1 MMINTQSLIEKGLF
15 VLGMLLHTQIPRVIF
30 IIMKL
35 REHIVAIHSELT
47 KLSTGPQHNP
57 CIYEFAMFWQ
67 MTISRLET
75 IPRQN
80 HTTKHLLF
88 ETLTKEYE
96 NILFSTD
103 TFENLNQS
111 SYHCVIEF
119 RRWVKRV

>member
-15 VLGMLLHTQIPRVIF
+15 VLGMLLHTQIPRVIL
-30 IIMKL
+30 IRMKL
-35 REHIVAIHSELT
+35 RDHSNNPAT
-47 KLSTGPQHNP
+47 ANWQSTGPQHNP

-88 ETLTKEYE
+88 ATLTKEYE